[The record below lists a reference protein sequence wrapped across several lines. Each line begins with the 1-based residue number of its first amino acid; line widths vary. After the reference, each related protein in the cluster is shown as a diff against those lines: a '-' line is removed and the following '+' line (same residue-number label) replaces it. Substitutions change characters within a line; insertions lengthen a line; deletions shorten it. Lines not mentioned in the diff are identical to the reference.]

1 MKIRHLKLV
10 TTNRANLRNQLHT
23 INVGATGMEEIS
35 ADEDRR
41 RLGQFTIPLSL
52 SHPKNTMEQLMFVP
66 TIDLFEKVTHTCEMG
81 RLGDVEKY
89 SYCLTTLREKRM
101 TFIPRK

>member
-1 MKIRHLKLV
+1 
-10 TTNRANLRNQLHT
+10 
-23 INVGATGMEEIS
+23 MEEIS
-35 ADEDRR
+35 ADKDRR
-41 RLGQFTIPLSL
+41 CLGRSTIPLSL

-66 TIDLFEKVTHTCEMG
+66 TINLFKKVMHTCEME